1 MSNPNPCPPAPVAGI
16 SGAANTRRT
25 LLPVVYGNAFVT
37 GAVIMSFEMLG
48 SRYLNPYFGSG
59 IYTWAALIS
68 SVLAAL
74 AVGYFIGGWL
84 GDRHPSP
91 TLLGACIILSSIYLL
106 CVPMIADASF
116 STIFETVQDV
126 RFGSIFAAMVILFA
140 PLMALGF
147 YSPFAI
153 RLVLRDTH
161 NSGRVSGRIYGISTV
176 GSIFGTLFTTF
187 YMVPNLGTRSI
198 TYILAAIACLA
209 GMSFIMLG
217 RQAGHFFRD
226 SDST

>member
-1 MSNPNPCPPAPVAGI
+1 MSAKPPCPSDHDI
-16 SGAANTRRT
+16 GASTTAWFSRT
-25 LLPVVYGNAFVT
+25 LLPIVYGNAFVT

-74 AVGYFIGGWL
+74 AIGYFVGGWL

-91 TLLGACIILSSIYLL
+91 TLLGVCIVLSSAYMV
-106 CVPMIADASF
+106 CVPLIADRTFGA
-116 STIFETVQDV
+116 IFETILDV
-126 RFGSIFAAMVILFA
+126 RLGSIAAALVILFV

-153 RLVLRDTH
+153 RLVLLDTH
-161 NSGRVSGRIYGISTV
+161 NSGRVSGRIYGISNDRQH
-176 GSIFGTLFTTF
+176 FRHAFH
-187 YMVPNLGTRSI
+187 N
-198 TYILAAIACLA
+198 ILHGA
-209 GMSFIMLG
+209 
-217 RQAGHFFRD
+217 
-226 SDST
+226 